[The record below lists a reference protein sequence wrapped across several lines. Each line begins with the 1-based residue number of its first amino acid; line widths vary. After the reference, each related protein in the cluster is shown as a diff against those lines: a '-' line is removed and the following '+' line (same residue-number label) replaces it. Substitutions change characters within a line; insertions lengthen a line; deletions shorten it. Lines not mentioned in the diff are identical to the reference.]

1 MRDNEDLG
9 EVKRSRWIVTSL
21 FLSIFSTYPNSVVS
35 ILLLVEIG
43 LTFDQPVGVIAQMRT
58 LGSLVGFFSAI
69 AMVALSVRFKAK
81 ALLLAGLSFLGIS
94 SLGSGLAPNVESLTV
109 FYAITGIGISL
120 VEPMVRTLVAYYY
133 PISKRSMVI
142 GWMGAG
148 GSLTFIM
155 GGFTVGYIGLKWGW
169 RAAFL
174 GYAMVLPLIGL
185 VLAFRG
191 IPSQNV
197 VSQIKDANLM
207 SGFSAITSN
216 RSALACLVGNLLA
229 SAMSQGI
236 YLFSLS
242 YLKEVLLL
250 SPGLA
255 STIFSISSGFF
266 FIGSLANGWIAERL
280 GRKRATISSILVFTF
295 FTVLYPILPGVWWT
309 VASVMLAHL
318 FAAIQYSTSASLSLE
333 QLPGARG
340 SMMSMHTASS
350 CLGYALGTSV
360 GGLVLIYY
368 GWDPLGA
375 VLGGL
380 GIIATAVYIFLSE
393 GPDDARSIIVSV

>member
-266 FIGSLANGWIAERL
+266 FIGSLANG
-280 GRKRATISSILVFTF
+280 
-295 FTVLYPILPGVWWT
+295 
-309 VASVMLAHL
+309 
-318 FAAIQYSTSASLSLE
+318 
-333 QLPGARG
+333 
-340 SMMSMHTASS
+340 
-350 CLGYALGTSV
+350 
-360 GGLVLIYY
+360 
-368 GWDPLGA
+368 
-375 VLGGL
+375 
-380 GIIATAVYIFLSE
+380 
-393 GPDDARSIIVSV
+393 